1 MLTRDSR
8 ATILCSKWSQ
18 FSWKAWIEIIR
29 RQRTE
34 MAIFIRNVKTIPEK
48 QQSMG
53 TRLRYAE
60 NVSIVRREV
69 DNPSNY
75 WGGGVERMR
84 IVKVRKQIPNYG
96 VRKSVSVFDTS
107 LYPPVPVPPRYGIP

>member
-8 ATILCSKWSQ
+8 AMILCSKWSP
-18 FSWKAWIEIIR
+18 FSWKAWIEITS

-48 QQSMG
+48 LQSMG

-75 WGGGVERMR
+75 WGGGLR
-84 IVKVRKQIPNYG
+84 G
-96 VRKSVSVFDTS
+96 
-107 LYPPVPVPPRYGIP
+107 